1 MATVTVQSLLNAA
14 TFDSYTV
21 TIATDTVNDLKTQIV
36 SADGVDATW
45 FNLVLD
51 NQVLTGTDTLQT
63 AGVADG
69 DQLRIANIIG
79 KLATKQA
86 KQEAKLALAALDR
99 AAYGSRP
106 STLDINKLP
115 NPYNGNDTDPD
126 DGATT
131 LVAGR
136 PWS

>member
-21 TIATDTVNDLKTQIV
+21 TIATDTVNDLKAQIV
-36 SADGVDATW
+36 SAVGVDVDW
-45 FNLVLD
+45 FDIVL
-51 NQVLTGTDTLQT
+51 NEQILTGTDTLQT
-63 AGVADG
+63 AGVVDG
-69 DQLRIANIIG
+69 DRLRTANKIDQ
-79 KLATKQA
+79 LATKQA

-115 NPYNGNDTDPD
+115 NPYNSNDTDPD